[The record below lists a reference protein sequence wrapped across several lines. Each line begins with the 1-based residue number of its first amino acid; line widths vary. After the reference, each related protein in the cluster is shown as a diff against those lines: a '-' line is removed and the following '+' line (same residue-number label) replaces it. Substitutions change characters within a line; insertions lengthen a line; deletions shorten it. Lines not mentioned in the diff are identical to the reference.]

1 MQQTPQPYLMP
12 LRVFLFRQHGEVA
25 CKARA
30 IGLNLLSGLLPLAA
44 ELRMSHTSEIVRPAG
59 DMEGIVHHRGERRSA
74 AMAACSPRRCK
85 RARVFRNWL
94 RRKRSSRPWCR
105 CTAGCW
111 RINRKET
118 LEVMELSSNVLMLS
132 TRATTGSS
140 SAKRSTGSGYRCSD
154 SISSVAET
162 SVRLLSVTVT

>member
-1 MQQTPQPYLMP
+1 MQQTPEPYLMP

-74 AMAACSPRRCK
+74 AMAACSPRPVAVRKDDAPAADQAAMTNVAGMPSFSGGGGLIQTTSGCLQQRVLRLQRRGCCW
-85 RARVFRNWL
+85 RAR
-94 RRKRSSRPWCR
+94 S
-105 CTAGCW
+105 
-111 RINRKET
+111 
-118 LEVMELSSNVLMLS
+118 
-132 TRATTGSS
+132 
-140 SAKRSTGSGYRCSD
+140 
-154 SISSVAET
+154 
-162 SVRLLSVTVT
+162 